1 MLSILPVTAELLL
14 RQYSMCRCTNQYKM
28 TFTRSSLAPDRMGI
42 PMLKSEDYSPF
53 LHEEQRRSVR
63 TDSQHSDRSSIPKQ
77 YILAVD
83 DDLSVRKTMALVL
96 ASEGYEVSTAGNGI
110 DALFQLRSRVPHL
123 LICELEMPHM
133 PGLELIAITRRR
145 FPAMAIIAVSGIYE
159 QDDVPPGLV
168 DGFYNK
174 GVNKPQ
180 RLFTIVD
187 DAFRVSAA
195 RTADQRAHPPVW
207 ATKIEKD
214 RNGTPRALLGC
225 PECFRSFAVIEP
237 PTGAALLHTVCIFCH
252 GEIHYTS
259 GSHLSFA
266 PSRSAFDNVRYI
278 NAQSIGMAGSF
289 GENAR
294 VAGRGK

>member
-1 MLSILPVTAELLL
+1 
-14 RQYSMCRCTNQYKM
+14 M
-28 TFTRSSLAPDRMGI
+28 TFTRSPIAPDRMGI

-53 LHEEQRRSVR
+53 LHEEQRPSVR
-63 TDSQHSDRSSIPKQ
+63 TDSQQSDQSSIPKQ

-123 LICELEMPHM
+123 LICELEMPLM
-133 PGLELIAITRRR
+133 PGLELISIVRRR
-145 FPAMAIIAVSGIYE
+145 FPTMAIIAVSGIYE
-159 QDDVPPGLV
+159 HDDVPPGLV

-180 RLFTIVD
+180 MLFTIVV
-187 DAFRVSAA
+187 DAIRASALRA
-195 RTADQRAHPPVW
+195 AGQRTLTPVW

-214 RNGTPRALLGC
+214 ANGTPRALLNC
-225 PECFRSFAVIEP
+225 PECFRSFPVIEP
-237 PTGAALLHTVCIFCH
+237 QPGPALMHTVCVFCQS
-252 GEIHYTS
+252 EIRYMV

-266 PSRSAFDNVRYI
+266 PSRNAFNNVTYI
-278 NAQSIGMAGSF
+278 NAGLAGF
-289 GENAR
+289 GEKAR
-294 VAGRGK
+294 AAGKGK